1 PTAHADTNSVSEG
14 AQASGNVLTDGT
26 ADVLGADGAAPGGA
40 VTGVATGSNVSN
52 PVSGNLGGAG
62 IAGQYGTLVLGA
74 NGAYTYTANPN
85 AVTTNAVDHFVYTIT
100 DGDGDTSTVTLD
112 ITVNNVTVTASD
124 TDALVSE
131 KGLATGSDAAGNS
144 EIFNGAI
151 TPAGGTGP
159 YTYTL
164 TSPASGSYGNLVL
177 NANGTYTYT
186 LTQTYDGATTNN
198 GITTEQDKDS
208 FTYTVTDAHG
218 NTTTGSI
225 LVDIVDDIPTA
236 HADTNSVSEGAQAS
250 GNVLT
255 DGTADV
261 LGADGAAP
269 GGAVTGV
276 ATGSN
281 VSNPVSGNLGGAG
294 IAGQYGTLVL
304 GANGAYTYTANPN
317 AVTTNAVDH
326 FVYTITDGDGDT
338 STVTLDITV
347 NNVTVTASDT
357 DALVSEKGLATGSD
371 AAGNSEI
378 FNGAITP
385 AGGTGP
391 YTYTLTSPASGSY
404 GNLVLN
410 ANGTYTYTLTQTYDG
425 ATTNNGITTEQDKDS
440 FTYTVTDAHGNTT
453 TGSILVDIVDD
464 IPTLGAFTPGTI
476 PNEVGSVNGLFDF
489 VAGADGVNH
498 FNIAGP
504 AITGISYSTTVQSD
518 GKTVLLAETS
528 TGTDIYSLTLHPD
541 GTYAFA
547 LITPD
552 AATTVTQTLTG
563 LSPGGPTPFLETPD
577 GLIEFTGTGTGVN
590 SSTQGFGVADQFIEK
605 DENFTMEFHTSSTA
619 GNDAPTLNPKFIG
632 SLDFAATGNSSG
644 SVSWVATN
652 SVTGDTRSGT
662 ATVTNGH
669 LVIDPSID
677 FNLISITGDAGSKIR
692 LSAVDI
698 SQTILPSD
706 TTLHFQVSAVD
717 GDGDVSA
724 TQSLDIHQVAASSG
738 GSFTLPGFAGTVNDV
753 IAGSTHIDTISGGAG
768 TDIAD
773 YTGSAAVSINL
784 TDAGG
789 AAGVHGT
796 PSNPSDGNITGGDAT
811 GDTLT
816 GIEGLIG
823 GSGDDYLYGNSGA
836 NYLAGGLGNDT
847 LRGEGGADTLI
858 GGAGNDLLVGGAGS
872 DTLTGGTGADTF
884 RLENLDIKDLITD
897 FNGGDGDKIDLT
909 ALFDSTPANVGNFV
923 NYDAGTGVLSV
934 DTSGSGD
941 PANFVQVAELT
952 NHPAA
957 NTITLL
963 YDDGIT
969 QHQTTANVV

>member
-1 PTAHADTNSVSEG
+1 
-14 AQASGNVLTDGT
+14 
-26 ADVLGADGAAPGGA
+26 GADGAAPGGA

-52 PVSGNLGGAG
+52 PVSGGLGG
-62 IAGQYGTLVLGA
+62 IVGQYGTLVLGA
-74 NGAYTYTANPN
+74 NGVYTYTANAN

-124 TDALVSE
+124 TDALVYE

-208 FTYTVTDAHG
+208 FSYTVTDAHG

-281 VSNPVSGNLGGAG
+281 VSNPVSGGLGG
-294 IAGQYGTLVL
+294 IVGQYGTLVL
-304 GANGAYTYTANPN
+304 GANGVYTYTANAN

-357 DALVSEKGLATGSD
+357 DALVYEKGLATGSD

-440 FTYTVTDAHGNTT
+440 FSYTVTDAHGNTT

-476 PNEVGSVNGLFDF
+476 PNEVGSVNGLFAF
-489 VAGADGVNH
+489 AAGADGVNH
-498 FNIAGP
+498 FNITGP
-504 AITGISYSTTVQSD
+504 AITGVSYSTTVQAD
-518 GKTVLLAETS
+518 GTTVLLAETS

-577 GLIEFTGTGTGVN
+577 GLIEFTGSGSGVN
-590 SSTQGFGVADQFIEK
+590 SSTQGFGVADQFVEK
-605 DENFTMEFHTSSTA
+605 DENFTMEFHTSATA

-632 SLDFAATGNSSG
+632 SLDFAASGNSSG
-644 SVSWVATN
+644 SVSWIATN

-669 LVIDPSID
+669 LIIDPSID

-773 YTGSAAVSINL
+773 YTGSSLAVSINL
-784 TDAGG
+784 ADDGHANAAAFSTTPADATIG
-789 AAGVHGT
+789 
-796 PSNPSDGNITGGDAT
+796 GGDAA

-823 GSGDDYLYGNSGA
+823 GSGDDYLFGNSSA

-847 LRGEGGADTLI
+847 LRGEGGADTLV

-897 FNGGDGDKIDLT
+897 FSGVGGDGDKIDLT
-909 ALFDSTPANVGNFV
+909 ALFDTAPGGANVGDFV
-923 NYDAGTGVLSV
+923 NYNAATGVLSV
-934 DTSGSGD
+934 DANGTTGG
-941 PANFVQVAELT
+941 ANFLEVAELV

-963 YDDGIT
+963 YDDGVT
-969 QHQTTANVV
+969 QHTTTANVV